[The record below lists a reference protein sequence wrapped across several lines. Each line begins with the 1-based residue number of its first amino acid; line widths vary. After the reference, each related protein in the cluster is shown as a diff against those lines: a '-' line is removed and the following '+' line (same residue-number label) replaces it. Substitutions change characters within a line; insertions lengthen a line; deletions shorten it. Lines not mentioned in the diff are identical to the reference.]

1 MLQLL
6 LLAEQN
12 AVCCHHGMGSGHST
26 GVSIQRGVG
35 SAHSMGGGHSPVGM
49 HCIPRV
55 GKVVP
60 EQFRSDPGRDM
71 NPCNAF
77 RNTAICGSVY
87 HF

>member
-1 MLQLL
+1 
-6 LLAEQN
+6 
-12 AVCCHHGMGSGHST
+12 MGSGHST
-26 GVSIQRGVG
+26 GCGERSFHGGWAFSSREAILE
-35 SAHSMGGGHSPVGM
+35 GGGS
-49 HCIPRV
+49 IPRV

-60 EQFRSDPGRDM
+60 GQFRSDPGRDM

>member
-1 MLQLL
+1 MLSSW
-6 LLAEQN
+6 
-12 AVCCHHGMGSGHST
+12 HGECPFHGSVHST
-26 GVSIQRGVG
+26 GCGERSFHGG
-35 SAHSMGGGHSPVGM
+35 WAFSSKEAFGGGG
-49 HCIPRV
+49 IPRV

>member
-1 MLQLL
+1 MQY
-6 LLAEQN
+6 
-12 AVCCHHGMGSGHST
+12 AVIMAW

-35 SAHSMGGGHSPVGM
+35 STHSMGVGHSPVGRHM
-49 HCIPRV
+49 GEGGIPRV
-55 GKVVP
+55 GKVMP

-87 HF
+87 RF